1 MRRTFTNLVLPKN
14 IDKTKTSKLLF
25 IARNWRNTEAN
36 PLRMLMNFV
45 LVALGNLGKKR
56 ILTHTGIVLPKTHTA
71 NQVINAK
78 YPAWIFCLF
87 SKLDTKNIR
96 KQGERK
102 WLLVHDKADSKI
114 KKWLGNW
121 YPKTKSLVT
130 LTIIRQWSRYC
141 RPVWKFIF
149 THDASAHGVLS
160 FFKTKVENAKSHQS
174 KVLRPSGDSA
184 VTSLPPAL
192 DASEFLVKYFGI
204 RY

>member
-1 MRRTFTNLVLPKN
+1 MRRTFTTLVSPKK

-36 PLRMLMNFV
+36 PLRKLMNFV
-45 LVALGNLGKKR
+45 LAALGNLGNKR

-71 NQVINAK
+71 NQVLNAK

-87 SKLDTKNIR
+87 SNLDTKNIR
-96 KQGERK
+96 NQGEG
-102 WLLVHDKADSKI
+102 
-114 KKWLGNW
+114 KWLGNW

-149 THDASAHGVLS
+149 IHDASAHGVLS
-160 FFKTKVENAKSHQS
+160 LFKTKVENAKSHQS